1 MLSFI
6 EGLLRNHSATSVA
19 DFFLWFIVGCFAFF
33 LYQAYSGKQSTL
45 IYQAPNILTS
55 LGILGTF
62 TGIVIGLLEFNFG
75 STEEINASLPKLL
88 DGLKTAFVTSL
99 AGMLSAIF
107 FKWIDASYFFV
118 RRQNQE
124 SPDEITPNHIL
135 AELKASNENL
145 LSLKQALAGQEDGSL
160 VGILKLART
169 DIREAR
175 EQEIKRF
182 EKFETSLFEQMQ
194 HFAELLAKSATETV
208 IEALRQVIVE
218 FNKNLT
224 EQFGENFKRLDES
237 VKKLVD
243 WQQQYMQQMEQMSE
257 HYAEGV
263 KAIDST
269 RLAVI
274 DIGEKTAEIPK
285 SMAEMQTVLQV
296 NQHQIQELQRHL
308 EAFVQLKEKATSA
321 MPEIQTNLDKVT
333 SQLSESTEKMK
344 IALLEGATEFGQSVR
359 TTNQAMTEVANNV
372 QNNADQI
379 KETLTDSA
387 QSIGSA
393 TRDMMDSLEKGATSL
408 RESVT
413 QSIDGALAGIK
424 SSIEKSV
431 GQMESELNRVLKDSS
446 TGLQDTNKMM
456 LDNLKNSALS
466 LQDSLKQSV
475 EQVLSDVRETMQ
487 KTLSAV
493 PAQVQDAVDITSKG
507 INKQIEVMDKQMG
520 DEVTRVITNM
530 GSALVQVTD
539 RFTSDYERLVQKM
552 DAVLRNQ
559 PGQR

>member
-6 EGLLRNHSATSVA
+6 EGFLRSSSAASVA
-19 DFFLWFIVGCFAFF
+19 EIFLWVIVLCLAYF
-33 LYQAYSGKQSTL
+33 LYQAYSGKQATL
-45 IYQAPNILTS
+45 TYQAPNILTS

-99 AGMLSAIF
+99 AGMLSAII
-107 FKWIDASYFFV
+107 FKWIDSSYFFA
-118 RRQNQE
+118 RRQAQD
-124 SPDEITPNHIL
+124 SPDEITPNHIHE
-135 AELKASNENL
+135 ELKASNANL

-160 VGILKLART
+160 VGILKLARA
-169 DIREAR
+169 DLREAR
-175 EQEIKRF
+175 EQDLKRF
-182 EKFETSLFEQMQ
+182 EKFETSLFEQMEN
-194 HFAELLAKSATETV
+194 FAELLAKSATETV

-218 FNKNLT
+218 FNNNLT

-269 RLAVI
+269 RLAVV

-321 MPEIQTNLDKVT
+321 MPEIQTNLDRVT

-344 IALLEGATEFGQSVR
+344 IALLEGATEFGQSVK

-379 KETLTDSA
+379 RESLVDSA

-393 TRDMMDSLEKGATSL
+393 TRDMMDSLDKGATTL
-408 RESVT
+408 RDSVT
-413 QSIDGALAGIK
+413 QSIEVALSGIK
-424 SSIEKSV
+424 AGIEKSV
-431 GQMESELNRVLKDSS
+431 GQMESELNRVIKDSS

-456 LDNLKNSALS
+456 IENLKNSALS

-475 EQVLSDVRETMQ
+475 EQVLLDVRETMQ

-507 INKQIEVMDKQMG
+507 INKQIEVMDRQMG

-559 PGQR
+559 PVQR